1 MSALEHVPIQRHYH
15 KREALAV
22 TNSCLQSP
30 QATRAQ
36 HFQYQSFFKE
46 SKLTPCELEVG
57 LIFHDYSTHDRGY
70 SFQKNIS
77 FVKAMW

>member
-1 MSALEHVPIQRHYH
+1 MSALAHVPIQRRYH

-22 TNSCLQSP
+22 TIPACSHRKQLGRSIP
-30 QATRAQ
+30 GIK
-36 HFQYQSFFKE
+36 SFFKE